1 MPNVH
6 IVQEH
11 TLTPK
16 KAREAAEK
24 VAAKLAEEFDMA
36 YAWDGDVLNF
46 ERSGVNGT
54 LTLSKHKAEML
65 IKLGFLFGAFAPL
78 IEAKATEKM
87 KKVFSGGKAA

>member
-1 MPNVH
+1 MPNVY

-24 VAAKLAEEFDMA
+24 VALKLAEEFELA
-36 YAWDGDVLNF
+36 YEWDGDVLNF

-54 LTLSKHKAEML
+54 LTLTKHKAEML
-65 IKLGFLFGAFAPL
+65 IKLGFLFGAFAPV
-78 IEAKATEKM
+78 IEAKASEKM
-87 KKVFSGGKAA
+87 KKIFGGAK